1 MFIVCIPAFN
11 EEKIISKIVSECQK
25 YCDLVMVCD
34 DGSSDNTAFE
44 AQSSGALVIQHSKN
58 QGKGAALKTLFN
70 SAKEK
75 NPDVVVTI
83 DGDGQFLPNEIP
95 QLAQP
100 VIDNLADLVIGNRYG
115 AKSEMPK
122 YRKFGNKIL
131 DDITNKASDL
141 PFEDTQ
147 SGFRAYSKSVFSE
160 INLSESG
167 MGISTEILIKANQ
180 KKIKITEI
188 PIKILYKGET
198 STHNPVSHGTSV
210 MLSTMKFI
218 SIEHPLK
225 FYGIPGVLFL
235 ITGLFFILWTIQEF
249 TSSGRI
255 ITNVSLIGIG
265 STIFGMMLMM
275 TSIMLFSLVSVVR
288 ERK

>member
-1 MFIVCIPAFN
+1 
-11 EEKIISKIVSECQK
+11 
-25 YCDLVMVCD
+25 MVCD

-147 SGFRAYSKSVFSE
+147 SGFRAYSKKAIKSLKFT
-160 INLSESG
+160 NSG
-167 MGISTEILIKANQ
+167 FGADSEILIDAA
-180 KKIKITEI
+180 KKKLQISEI
-188 PIKILYKGET
+188 PVTVLYKIEGDT
-198 STHNPVSHGTSV
+198 STKNPVSHSAGVISTILELIALRRPLLYLGV
-210 MLSTMKFI
+210 PGIILSI
-218 SIEHPLK
+218 
-225 FYGIPGVLFL
+225 
-235 ITGLFFILWTIQEF
+235 
-249 TSSGRI
+249 
-255 ITNVSLIGIG
+255 IGIAF
-265 STIFGMMLMM
+265 SISVIAIFNE
-275 TSIMLFSLVSVVR
+275 TRYFSLPSTLVAVGSLVLGIFLLVGSIVLYAIGKTSK
-288 ERK
+288 E